1 MRRTLDDLIR
11 EKAVS
16 HPSSA
21 ALMHKQDTYTY
32 AELDEQISL
41 FSQALAHSGLNKE
54 ERVATYL
61 PKLPENVIAI
71 MGTSRQG
78 GTFVPINPLL
88 KAPQVQY
95 ILKDCN
101 VRILVTASDR
111 LTLLADTL
119 SDCHDLRE
127 VWLVDDKPV
136 NKEYPHLTL
145 KRVSTLLEATLES
158 EPHPL
163 QSGRTDMDMAA
174 ILYTSGSTGQPKG
187 VVLSH
192 RNMLVGAESVSSYLN
207 NTEDDRILAVLPL
220 SFDYGLS
227 QLTTAF
233 NVGACA
239 ILMDYLLP
247 RDVIRAVARYG
258 VTGLAGVPPLW
269 TQLAALDWPEEA
281 RTLRYVT
288 NTGGAMPVA
297 LTEQLR
303 ATLPNTQFFLMYGL
317 TEAFRSTF
325 LPPDQVSIRPSS
337 MGKAI
342 PNACV
347 QVVREDGTLCEP
359 NEPGELVHSGPLVS
373 KGYWN
378 APEKTA
384 ERFKPKPGQ
393 HPELPI
399 TEMAVWSGDQV
410 KYDEEGY
417 LYFISRNDEMIK
429 TSGYRVSPTEVES
442 VIYGMDGIDEAVA
455 IGAQHPELGQAIALL
470 IVAPEKIDE
479 TLIKRYCQQHLPAFM
494 HPRTVVQRESLPR
507 NQNGKIDRKHLGDEY
522 KMIFMEIEGE

>member
-16 HPSSA
+16 HPSSV
-21 ALMHKQDTYTY
+21 ALMHKQDSFNY
-32 AELDEQISL
+32 AELNELISL
-41 FSQALAHSGLNKE
+41 FSQALLQSGLTKD

-61 PKLPENVIAI
+61 PKIPENVISI
-71 MGTSRQG
+71 MGTARQG
-78 GTFVPINPLL
+78 GVFVPVNPLL

-101 VRILVTASDR
+101 VRILVTSSDR
-111 LTLLADTL
+111 LTLLGDELAQ
-119 SDCHDLRE
+119 CHDLRE

-136 NKEYPHLTL
+136 NKEYDHLLIKRIDELLDADL
-145 KRVSTLLEATLES
+145 K
-158 EPHPL
+158 PDHHHF

-192 RNMLVGAESVSSYLN
+192 RNMIVGAESVSSYLG
-207 NTEDDRILAVLPL
+207 NTDKDRILAVLPL

-247 RDVIRAVARYG
+247 RDVIRAVAKYE

-269 TQLAALDWPEEA
+269 TQLAALDWPQEA
-281 RTLRYVT
+281 RSLRYIT
-288 NTGGAMPVA
+288 NTGGAMPIA
-297 LTEQLR
+297 LTEQLKEI
-303 ATLPNTQFFLMYGL
+303 LPDTQIFLMYGL

-325 LPPDQVSIRPSS
+325 LPPDQVNIRPGS

-342 PNACV
+342 PNACI
-347 QVVREDGTLCEP
+347 QVVREDGTPCAP

-393 HPELPI
+393 HPELPLK
-399 TEMAVWSGDQV
+399 EMAVWSGDQV
-410 KYDEEGY
+410 KQDEEGY
-417 LYFISRNDEMIK
+417 IYFISRNDEMIK

-442 VIYGMDGIDEAVA
+442 VLYAMDGIDEAVA
-455 IGAQHPELGQAIALL
+455 IGAQHPELGQAIVLL
-470 IVAPEKIDE
+470 IVTSITIDE
-479 TLIKRYCQQHLPAFM
+479 LDIKRYCQQHLPAFM
-494 HPRTVVQRESLPR
+494 HPRAIIQREDLPR
-507 NQNGKIDRKHLGDEY
+507 NQNGKIDRKQLGDEY
-522 KMIFMEIEGE
+522 KTTFMETQGE